1 MGDVA
6 KSEFGHL
13 QHAGTKALTSPVSSL
28 HTTLPPDVAH
38 AMGTAT
44 TAVTDYLPGALRRA
58 RAGVTGVAPKVTPAA
73 APSAARVIAEEIAGP
88 GMTFLGQNKQ
98 SLLGLAHKTI
108 GAHLGMV

>member
-1 MGDVA
+1 
-6 KSEFGHL
+6 
-13 QHAGTKALTSPVSSL
+13 
-28 HTTLPPDVAH
+28 
-38 AMGTAT
+38 
-44 TAVTDYLPGALRRA
+44 
-58 RAGVTGVAPKVTPAA
+58 VAPKVTPAA